1 MAGPTVIADL
11 DKIEANARAVT
22 SMCGDKGIQVTGVTK
37 VTCGMP
43 SVARALLRGG
53 VKGIGESRL
62 ENVHRLRA
70 NGIVDEMM
78 LLRIPPLSETDE
90 IVRSVDIS
98 LNSEISVIRSLS
110 RGAAEHG
117 LVHNVI
123 LMIDLGDLREGLW
136 PEDVLPAARETLE
149 LPHLKLKGVGT
160 NLTCYG
166 GVIPTAKNMR
176 QLIDWAHRIEDAFS
190 VKMEIISGGN
200 SSSLPLLRSGK
211 MPKEVNHLRIGEALM
226 LGRETVQRSA
236 WPGTS
241 QDAFKLEAEVI
252 ELKRKPS
259 VPIGETGEDA
269 FGHTPTFEDKGEILR
284 GILNIGRE
292 DVDVDGLTPVDPGQR
307 ILGASSDHLLIDVS
321 SNQKNIILGDHLAF
335 TMNYSAL
342 LAAMTSAYVSKRVI
356 GSRPAEAHKSTLKFF
371 GGNLSRDYT
380 SAFHRT
386 IKSIG
391 YTVVGAA
398 DSSKPGDFPPPG
410 DSLKPGEE
418 LQRGVS
424 SCLESNCMPVLCGA
438 EQLSVDGF
446 TACAR
451 SIENAGFLWLSP
463 RAGITDGP
471 LGRLLNSE
479 GEGYIAP
486 AADNLVLVGLREV
499 SEQEAAT
506 IRRLGIT
513 VYTME
518 DIDSLGISAVVRKA
532 LQRAVIGTRGLYVYF
547 DEGLA
552 DGGQEGLT
560 NRETHL
566 AMEMIARSGFMRIL
580 DVSGA
585 YTGGRSGSKLKKF
598 VASALGKRI
607 LGP

>member
-1 MAGPTVIADL
+1 
-11 DKIEANARAVT
+11 
-22 SMCGDKGIQVTGVTK
+22 
-37 VTCGMP
+37 
-43 SVARALLRGG
+43 
-53 VKGIGESRL
+53 
-62 ENVHRLRA
+62 
-70 NGIVDEMM
+70 
-78 LLRIPPLSETDE
+78 
-90 IVRSVDIS
+90 
-98 LNSEISVIRSLS
+98 
-110 RGAAEHG
+110 
-117 LVHNVI
+117 
-123 LMIDLGDLREGLW
+123 
-136 PEDVLPAARETLE
+136 
-149 LPHLKLKGVGT
+149 
-160 NLTCYG
+160 
-166 GVIPTAKNMR
+166 
-176 QLIDWAHRIEDAFS
+176 
-190 VKMEIISGGN
+190 
-200 SSSLPLLRSGK
+200 
-211 MPKEVNHLRIGEALM
+211 
-226 LGRETVQRSA
+226 
-236 WPGTS
+236 
-241 QDAFKLEAEVI
+241 
-252 ELKRKPS
+252 
-259 VPIGETGEDA
+259 
-269 FGHTPTFEDKGEILR
+269 
-284 GILNIGRE
+284 
-292 DVDVDGLTPVDPGQR
+292 
-307 ILGASSDHLLIDVS
+307 
-321 SNQKNIILGDHLAF
+321 
-335 TMNYSAL
+335 
-342 LAAMTSAYVSKRVI
+342 
-356 GSRPAEAHKSTLKFF
+356 
-371 GGNLSRDYT
+371 
-380 SAFHRT
+380 
-386 IKSIG
+386 
-391 YTVVGAA
+391 
-398 DSSKPGDFPPPG
+398 
-410 DSLKPGEE
+410 
-418 LQRGVS
+418 
-424 SCLESNCMPVLCGA
+424 MPVLCGA